1 MSDIE
6 NENGFD
12 LGAMVTEMTD
22 SAGVADDVGPGDAVP
37 GAIADDVEDYAEH
50 DQRQHGH
57 LAEQEGDDV
66 DEQVDGQP
74 QGKGQRNVP
83 LGALQEERSKR
94 QQAQAQ
100 VAQLQAQMAAQQA
113 QMQQFQQWQAQQQQ
127 AQQQAQIPAFED
139 DPEGNINAR
148 FEQLAAQQ
156 QAAQQADVQRRQF
169 EQASAHV
176 DQQLRQ
182 AGPIVAQIEAEFTAQ
197 HPDYSEAYAF
207 LDKEVTARVQQQNPN
222 ATPEEHACARRWAMY
237 SFLQNCADTN
247 QNPAQLLYG
256 EAQRLGFQS
265 AHRTPLGQIKKAP
278 TSLGAI
284 PGGSRAPDDHGK
296 LTASQLAQM
305 SDSEF
310 NEMFEQMRRS
320 SGEGQFG
327 F

>member
-1 MSDIE
+1 MSDFE
-6 NENGFD
+6 NEDGFD
-12 LGAMVTEMTD
+12 LGAEVAKLTD
-22 SAGVADDVGPGDAVP
+22 SVGVADDVGPGDAVP
-37 GAIADDVEDYAEH
+37 SAIADDVENYAEH

-57 LAEQEGDDV
+57 LAEQAEEDDS
-66 DEQVDGQP
+66 EQVDDQP
-74 QGKGQRNVP
+74 QGTKGQRHVP
-83 LGALQEERSKR
+83 LGALQEERRAR
-94 QQAQAQ
+94 QAAQEQ
-100 VAQLQAQMAAQQA
+100 VRQMQAQMAAQQA

-156 QAAQQADVQRRQF
+156 QAAQQANVQRQQF

-182 AGPIVAQIEAEFTAQ
+182 AGPVVAQIEAEFTAQ

-222 ATPEEHACARRWAMY
+222 ATPEQHACAKQWAMY

-265 AHRTPLGQIKKAP
+265 AYRSPNGQIKRAP

-284 PGGSRAPDDHGK
+284 PGGSLGPEDHGK
-296 LTASQLAQM
+296 LSASRVSQM
-305 SDSEF
+305 SNEEF
-310 NEMFEQMRRS
+310 DAMFEQMRAAEAPR
-320 SGEGQFG
+320 FG